1 MPQNTQGKKKKD
13 HLNKY
18 RKWQEE
24 LTKRTR
30 IIDKWKKINT
40 ETKI

>member
-1 MPQNTQGKKKKD
+1 MPQNTKKEKTD

-24 LTKRTR
+24 LTKRTQ
-30 IIDKWKKINT
+30 IIEK
-40 ETKI
+40 